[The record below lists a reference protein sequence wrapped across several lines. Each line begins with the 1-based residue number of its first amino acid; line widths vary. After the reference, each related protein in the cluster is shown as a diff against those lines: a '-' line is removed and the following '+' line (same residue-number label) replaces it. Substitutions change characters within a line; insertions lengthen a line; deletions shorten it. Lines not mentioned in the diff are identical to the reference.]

1 MLSLTPGLKR
11 TVCAMK
17 RLWLFLAVAIL
28 GAGFAVA
35 QDDGISLGDAARMQR
50 EKKAQA
56 SPNGKVYDNENLPKK
71 NTLSTTTGDFG
82 GLPAEDDKDK
92 EGAATAGAS
101 AAKGKDKGGDKAEKT
116 DEEAAKEKM
125 EEFKSKAADIKKEI
139 DQLNRELDVLN
150 REQRLRA
157 AAYYG
162 DAGAKAR
169 PENQAKWVADE
180 KKFQDDVKAKQDDLA
195 AAKQKMTDLQDEIR
209 KAGLNSSVGE

>member
-1 MLSLTPGLKR
+1 
-11 TVCAMK
+11 MK
-17 RLWLFLAVAIL
+17 RLWLFLAVGIL
-28 GAGFAVA
+28 GAGFAAA
-35 QDDGISLGDAARMQR
+35 QDQGISLGDAARMQR
-50 EKKAQA
+50 EKKAQS

-71 NTLSTTTGDFG
+71 NTLSSTTGDFG

-92 EGAATAGAS
+92 EGAVTADAS
-101 AAKGKDKGGDKAEKT
+101 AAKGKGDKAEKT
-116 DEEAAKEKM
+116 DEEAAKDKQ

-139 DQLNRELDVLN
+139 DQLNREIDVLN

-180 KKFQDDVKAKQDDLA
+180 KKFQDDLKAKQDDLA

-209 KAGLNSSVGE
+209 KAGLNSSIGE

>member
-1 MLSLTPGLKR
+1 
-11 TVCAMK
+11 MK
-17 RLWLFLAVAIL
+17 RLWLFLAVSIL
-28 GAGFAVA
+28 GAGIAVA
-35 QDDGISLGDAARMQR
+35 QDEGISLGDAARMQR
-50 EKKAQA
+50 EKKAQG

-92 EGAATAGAS
+92 EGAVTADAS
-101 AAKGKDKGGDKAEKT
+101 AAKGKDKGDKAEKT
-116 DEEAAKEKM
+116 DEEAAKEKLD
-125 EEFKSKAADIKKEI
+125 EFKGKAADIKKEI
-139 DQLNRELDVLN
+139 DQLNREIDVLN

-180 KKFQDDVKAKQDDLA
+180 KKFQDDLKAKQDDLA
-195 AAKQKMTDLQDEIR
+195 AAKQKMTDLQEEIR
-209 KAGLNSSVGE
+209 KAGLNSSIGE